1 LLLFIRY
8 NSIDQ
13 VKKIIYIFKTKKEK
27 MTIKQ
32 ALKLK
37 NKLVKQIGENTKL
50 MQDYNSVEVGNER
63 PYSSVELL
71 AQISE
76 DTKELAKLKAK
87 IHIANTPVLENI
99 FLMSELKSMAQSLKK
114 MDCTEGK
121 SNRDRYRLDSESV
134 KTSEISLVKRNETI
148 KELEGRIEVI
158 QDGLD
163 IFNAT
168 TKI

>member
-1 LLLFIRY
+1 
-8 NSIDQ
+8 
-13 VKKIIYIFKTKKEK
+13 

-32 ALKLK
+32 ALKQK
-37 NKLVKQIGENTKL
+37 NKLIKQIGENTKL
-50 MQDYNSVEVGNER
+50 MQEYNSIEVGNER
-63 PYSSVELL
+63 PYSSTELL
-71 AQISE
+71 GKISE
-76 DTKELAKLKAK
+76 DTKELARLKSR

-99 FLMSELKSMAQSLKK
+99 FLMSELKSMVQSLKK

-121 SNRDRYRLDSESV
+121 SNRDRYRLEGEIV

-148 KELEGRIEVI
+148 KELEERIEAI

-163 IFNAT
+163 LFNTT

>member
-1 LLLFIRY
+1 
-8 NSIDQ
+8 
-13 VKKIIYIFKTKKEK
+13 

-76 DTKELAKLKAK
+76 DTKELAKMKAK

-121 SNRDRYRLDSESV
+121 SNRDRYRLESESV

-148 KELEGRIEVI
+148 KELEGRIEAI

>member
-1 LLLFIRY
+1 
-8 NSIDQ
+8 
-13 VKKIIYIFKTKKEK
+13 

-32 ALKLK
+32 ALKQK
-37 NKLVKQIGENTKL
+37 NKLIKTIGENTKL
-50 MQDYNSVEVGNER
+50 MQEYNSIEVGNER

-76 DTKELAKLKAK
+76 YTKELAKLKTK
-87 IHIANTPVLENI
+87 IHIANTPVLEDI

-121 SNRDRYRLDSESV
+121 SNRDSYRLESESV

>member
-1 LLLFIRY
+1 
-8 NSIDQ
+8 
-13 VKKIIYIFKTKKEK
+13 

-37 NKLVKQIGENTKL
+37 NKLIKQIGENTKL
-50 MQDYNSVEVGNER
+50 MQEYNSIEVGNER

-71 AQISE
+71 SQISE
-76 DTKELAKLKAK
+76 DTKELAKLKSK
-87 IHIANTPVLENI
+87 IHIANTPVLSDI
-99 FLMSELKSMAQSLKK
+99 FLMSELKSMTQALKK

-121 SNRDRYRLDSESV
+121 SNRDRYRLESDSI

-158 QDGLD
+158 QDELD
-163 IFNAT
+163 LFNAT
-168 TKI
+168 TQI